1 MAVPTGSGTE
11 TVQSVLLEDVNASQ
25 VTIIQGVQHH
35 IYTVLSVTVNCR
47 SVHASLNSIALYLKG
62 YDSHAGTTD
71 QYVYLANWIA
81 VQDET
86 FVWNDKFSFFGYEPS
101 SNTQAARAAQ
111 AGSAAQK
118 LQLNTAHA
126 DCKVDITCTFIDQD
140 WS

>member
-25 VTIIQGVQHH
+25 TTIIEGVQHH
-35 IYTVLSVTVNCR
+35 IYTVLSVTINCR
-47 SVHASLNSIALYLKG
+47 SVHASSNDMALYLKG
-62 YDSHAGTTD
+62 YDSAAGESD
-71 QYVYLANWIA
+71 QYIYLANW
-81 VQDET
+81 VGVLDQT

-111 AGSAAQK
+111 AGSTSQK
-118 LQLNTAHA
+118 LQLNTSNAA
-126 DCKVDITCTFIDQD
+126 CKVDITCTYIDQD